1 MRFFS
6 RFFRR
11 RKIVN
16 LIFVMSEET
25 TSNAVERAL
34 SIIEIVAES
43 SRGMSNSDLSRRLK
57 IPKSSASYILR
68 VLEKR
73 AYLHRDL
80 HGKSRLGLK
89 LMSLTGDA
97 LTHMDIREVAKPVL
111 EDFLVK
117 SRLPEAH
124 LAVLDNGRAVYVEKV
139 ENEKSFIKMDI
150 WIGHRLP
157 VHTTAIGKVLVA
169 FMPEKE
175 ILNILEMRGMERKT
189 RKSITSK
196 QKFLQEMKKVK
207 EYGFA
212 IDNEENAD
220 GVRCIAAP
228 IFDAGGNVAAALGT
242 SSTILHID
250 ENYLPKI
257 VELVRKSANQVS
269 RQLGFNI
276 KD

>member
-1 MRFFS
+1 
-6 RFFRR
+6 
-11 RKIVN
+11 
-16 LIFVMSEET
+16 
-25 TSNAVERAL
+25 
-34 SIIEIVAES
+34 
-43 SRGMSNSDLSRRLK
+43 
-57 IPKSSASYILR
+57 
-68 VLEKR
+68 
-73 AYLHRDL
+73 
-80 HGKSRLGLK
+80 
-89 LMSLTGDA
+89 MSLTGDA
-97 LTHMDIREVAKPVL
+97 LTHLDVREVAKPVL
-111 EDFLVK
+111 EDFLKK

-124 LAVLDNGRAVYVEKV
+124 LAVLDNGRAVYIEKV

-169 FMPEKE
+169 NLPEKE
-175 ILNILEMRGMERKT
+175 ISDILTLRGMEKKT

-228 IFDAGGNVAAALGT
+228 IFDANGNVAAALGT
-242 SSTILHID
+242 SGTIMHID
-250 ENYLPKI
+250 ENHLPKI

-269 RQLGFNI
+269 RQIGFNI

>member
-1 MRFFS
+1 MKIS
-6 RFFRR
+6 LC
-11 RKIVN
+11 RKKH
-16 LIFVMSEET
+16 

-34 SIIEIVAES
+34 SIIEIVSES

-80 HGKSRLGLK
+80 HGKYRLGLK

-97 LTHMDIREVAKPVL
+97 LTHLDVREVAKPVL
-111 EDFLVK
+111 EDFLKK

-124 LAVLDNGRAVYVEKV
+124 LAVLDNGRAVYIEKV

-169 FMPEKE
+169 NLPEKE
-175 ILNILEMRGMERKT
+175 ISDILTLRGMEKKT

-228 IFDAGGNVAAALGT
+228 IFEASGNVAAALGT
-242 SSTILHID
+242 SGTIMHID
-250 ENYLPKI
+250 ENHLPKI

>member
-1 MRFFS
+1 
-6 RFFRR
+6 
-11 RKIVN
+11 
-16 LIFVMSEET
+16 MSQET

-34 SIIEIVAES
+34 SIIETVSES
-43 SRGMSNSDLSRRLK
+43 GRGMSNSDLSRRLK

-80 HGKSRLGLK
+80 HGKYRLGLK

-97 LTHMDIREVAKPVL
+97 LMHLDVREVAKPVL
-111 EDFLVK
+111 EDFLKK

-124 LAVLDNGRAVYVEKV
+124 LAILDNGRAVYIEKV
-139 ENEKSFIKMDI
+139 ENEKSFIKMGI

-157 VHTTAIGKVLVA
+157 IHTTAIGKVLVA
-169 FMPEKE
+169 QMPEKE
-175 ILNILEMRGMERKT
+175 IVKILELRGMEKKT

-228 IFDAGGNVAAALGT
+228 IFDSNGNVTAALGT
-242 SSTILHID
+242 SGTILHID
-250 ENYLPKI
+250 ETHLPKI

-269 RQLGFNI
+269 RQIGFNI